1 MHAARCRSLCDA
13 ATTAARYQQLSLTA
27 MGRASVRVITAKA
40 AIKRIDRLLGT
51 NLLHRKRLLVYRA
64 LAQTVLRER
73 RQPVLVLDWTA
84 VSPGGHWYALRAAQI
99 SQGRTLTVFDA
110 VYPQAVME
118 RATTIAELLR

>member
-1 MHAARCRSLCDA
+1 
-13 ATTAARYQQLSLTA
+13 